1 MTIEE
6 LENKLNAA
14 YEVENQ
20 AQKVACNTMNK
31 FIREYI
37 STTTSNEIVFDIDD
51 SVEYHVVDAVLPYY
65 HASKLTFTY
74 NDQNYNVTVTSD
86 RGEEHPLND
95 TDINYNT
102 VSDIILCKL
111 YDAGSI

>member
-1 MTIEE
+1 MTIKE

-37 STTTSNEIVFDIDD
+37 SSTTSNEIVFNADD
-51 SVEYHVVDAVLPYY
+51 SVEYHVVDAILPYY

-74 NDQNYNVTVTSD
+74 NDQNYNVTVISD
-86 RGEEHPLND
+86 RGEEHSLND

-111 YDAGSI
+111 YDAESI